1 LFSRRESI
9 FPAGDNKM
17 KRQQKPMSAGA
28 PSKTADAPSPLD
40 PADWQAF
47 RSEAHALLDHLIAR
61 LEHAGEVPV
70 WSPMPESVKRQ
81 LAEAPPREP
90 RALSEVCAELCQLIL
105 PYGTGNTHPRFWGWV
120 HGSGTA
126 GGVLAEM
133 AAAAINAN
141 CGGRDHGAIHLEK
154 CVIGWMAQWFD
165 FPSAVGGLMTTGSSM
180 ANLLGIAAARHRTLD
195 NVRTEGI
202 NGARLTGY
210 VSKEGHSCVAK
221 AFELLGLGNAALRRV
236 VVDADFR
243 IDLDDLRRAVRQDRA
258 AGHEPFC
265 VIATAGTVNTGACD
279 DIAAIADFCTS
290 EGLWLHVDGAFG
302 ALTVLC
308 PELAPRLAG
317 IARADSLAF
326 DFHKW
331 LHVPYDAGCLLV
343 RDETTLLAAFA
354 DRAHYL
360 ASDAGLAGGE
370 VWPCD
375 LGFELSRGFRALKVW
390 FTLQE
395 HGTRVLG
402 EAIARNCAQAR
413 SLAAQIARQPALRLA
428 APVPLQIVCC
438 RYEPP
443 GLDELAIDTLNA
455 NLVATMQRRG
465 IAAPST
471 CRIEG
476 RLCIRISITNH
487 RTGDG
492 DLTIL
497 LQAIDTIGAELTAA
511 LQTEPRRAA
520 S

>member
-1 LFSRRESI
+1 
-9 FPAGDNKM
+9 M
-17 KRQQKPMSAGA
+17 KRQQKPKSPKA
-28 PSKTADAPSPLD
+28 PSKAADAYSPLD
-40 PADWQAF
+40 PADWPAF
-47 RSEAHALLDHLIAR
+47 RGEAHALLDHLIAR
-61 LEHAGEVPV
+61 LEHAGEEPV
-70 WSPMPESVKRQ
+70 WTPMPDNVKRH
-81 LAEAPPREP
+81 LAEAPPHEP
-90 RALSEVCAELCQLIL
+90 RALHEVCAELCQLIL

-141 CGGRDHGAIHLEK
+141 CGGRNHGAIHLEK

-165 FPSAVGGLMTTGSSM
+165 FPPAAGGLMTTGSSM
-180 ANLLGIAAARHRTLD
+180 ANLLGLAAARHRALD
-195 NVRTEGI
+195 NVRTDGI

-210 VSKEGHSCVAK
+210 VSREGHSCVAK

-236 VVDADFR
+236 AVDADFK
-243 IDLDDLRRAVRQDRA
+243 IDLDGLRRAVRQDRA
-258 AGHEPFC
+258 AGYEPFC

-279 DIAAIADFCTS
+279 DIAAIAEFCTS

-302 ALTVLC
+302 ALIVLC

-317 IARADSLAF
+317 IGQADSLAF

-331 LHVPYDAGCLLV
+331 LHVPYDSGCLLV
-343 RDETTLLAAFA
+343 RDERTLLATFA
-354 DRAHYL
+354 DRAPYL
-360 ASDAGLAGGE
+360 AGDAGLAGGD

-375 LGFELSRGFRALKVW
+375 LGIELSRGFRALKVW

-395 HGTRVLG
+395 HGTRALG
-402 EAIARNCAQAR
+402 DAIARNCAQAQ
-413 SLAAQIARQPALRLA
+413 SLAAQIARRPALRLM
-428 APVPLQIVCC
+428 APVPLQIVCF
-438 RYEPP
+438 RYQPP
-443 GLDELAIDTLNA
+443 GLDDIAADKLNA

-476 RLCIRISITNH
+476 RLCIRVSITNH
-487 RTGDG
+487 RTRDG

-497 LQAIDTIGAELTAA
+497 LQAIDTIGAELAAADQTA
-511 LQTEPRRAA
+511 PRRAA